1 MSSKWSHV
9 NAERL
14 PTVRLARIALRLQRL
29 VLADR
34 IQSVQRMVRIQ
45 LPSLRRKPGGARRA
59 DKVEAHLDNMLR
71 TLKESF
77 HG

>member
-1 MSSKWSHV
+1 MSHKWSHV

-14 PTVRLARIALRLQRL
+14 PTVRLAKIALRLQRL
-29 VLADR
+29 MLADR
-34 IQSVQRMVRIQ
+34 IQSVRRMIRIQ

-59 DKVEAHLDNMLR
+59 DAVERQLDGILR
-71 TLKESF
+71 AMKESF